1 MTNVNQKKIVEMT
14 GEEFQLT
21 IISAL
26 NQFQEASLERM
37 PEMFDKIGDSLV
49 DIIPKIAEQVEET
62 VDKTM
67 DNLNEKHEDFHDTA
81 KAHQQ
86 FTNEKHEPH
95 PIDDYDNDEDEVV
108 STVEF
113 NGQSYKSDELPF

>member
-1 MTNVNQKKIVEMT
+1 MTNEYGFGWDKDMDLINQKKVVEMT
-14 GEEFQLT
+14 GEELQLT

-26 NQFQEASLERM
+26 GLFQEASLERM

-81 KAHQQ
+81 RAHQR
-86 FTNEKHEPH
+86 HA
-95 PIDDYDNDEDEVV
+95 
-108 STVEF
+108 
-113 NGQSYKSDELPF
+113 DELPF